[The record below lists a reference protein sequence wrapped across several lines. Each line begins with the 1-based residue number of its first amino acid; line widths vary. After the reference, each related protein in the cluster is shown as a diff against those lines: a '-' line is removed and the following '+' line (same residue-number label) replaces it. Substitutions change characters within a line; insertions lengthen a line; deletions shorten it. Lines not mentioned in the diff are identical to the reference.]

1 MPVTKSASKALRRDQ
16 RRTEINKPIRS
27 RYKAVVKKALQ
38 KPSLKN
44 LKEAYSVLDETAK
57 KKTIHKN
64 KAARL
69 KSKLAKLF
77 HQSASSGQK
86 KLKKK
91 AKK

>member
-57 KKTIHKN
+57 KKIIHKN

-77 HQSASSGQK
+77 HQSAPSGQK